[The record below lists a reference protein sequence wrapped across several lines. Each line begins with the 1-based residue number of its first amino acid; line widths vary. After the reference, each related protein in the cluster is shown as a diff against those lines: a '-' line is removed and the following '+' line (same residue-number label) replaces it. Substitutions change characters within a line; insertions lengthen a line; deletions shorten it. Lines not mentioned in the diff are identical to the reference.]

1 MIANLVH
8 RPRDWF
14 NISCHFG
21 LLSPVRLIVSLAF
34 GFNCAAASA
43 AVTCEQL
50 ANVAVTAQQLRDQ
63 GYSLAA
69 VLAEA
74 DKLEASD
81 KLTAAEID
89 RIRDVVEQAYKGSI
103 RTPLDI
109 LQECKGKLPRRSGV
123 VIASE

>member
-1 MIANLVH
+1 MIAYPVH

-21 LLSPVRLIVSLAF
+21 LPPLVRLIVSLAF
-34 GFNCAAASA
+34 GFYCAAASA
-43 AVTCEQL
+43 TVTCEQL
-50 ANVAVTAQQLRDQ
+50 ANIAVMAQQLRDQ
-63 GYSLAA
+63 GYPLAA

-89 RIRDVVEQAYKGSI
+89 RIRNVVEQAYLGSI
-103 RTPLDI
+103 RAPLDI
-109 LQECKGKLPRRSGV
+109 LQECKDKLPR
-123 VIASE
+123 